1 MRIFSLTLLVTQMT
15 KSPFPNNLVL
25 IPLIVAAIK
34 KSNGRAHF
42 KDIEDYV
49 ATELK
54 LSDELRKMIRKGG
67 RTEFA
72 YRLSWARTAAVS
84 EKLIKKNGAGY
95 WALF

>member
-1 MRIFSLTLLVTQMT
+1 MQMAKSL
-15 KSPFPNNLVL
+15 FPNNLVL
-25 IPLIVAAIK
+25 VPLIVAAIK

-54 LSDELRKMIRKGG
+54 LPDELRKMIRKGG

-84 EKLIKKNGAGY
+84 EKLIKKDGAGY
-95 WALF
+95 WTLSI